1 MHHMDEVLLCF
12 LTVAKLSS
20 LFVLAFFLNYRV
32 QTLIIFEFALY
43 SKPNNLIRQR
53 AVTTSVSTAVSA
65 LAAAAAAAAEH
76 TIIRVRDKILISPIL
91 IKIYSDIQSVYI
103 SNCFNSDTTL
113 YEVVISTSRLFC
125 GCLYRASP
133 RNYPNGPFLDGW
145 SRGFF
150 RFAIFPL
157 LHRSSC
163 WLLRCRPPP
172 RVLSCPKPK
181 VG

>member
-65 LAAAAAAAAEH
+65 LAAAAAEH

-103 SNCFNSDTTL
+103 
-113 YEVVISTSRLFC
+113 
-125 GCLYRASP
+125 
-133 RNYPNGPFLDGW
+133 
-145 SRGFF
+145 
-150 RFAIFPL
+150 
-157 LHRSSC
+157 
-163 WLLRCRPPP
+163 
-172 RVLSCPKPK
+172 
-181 VG
+181 